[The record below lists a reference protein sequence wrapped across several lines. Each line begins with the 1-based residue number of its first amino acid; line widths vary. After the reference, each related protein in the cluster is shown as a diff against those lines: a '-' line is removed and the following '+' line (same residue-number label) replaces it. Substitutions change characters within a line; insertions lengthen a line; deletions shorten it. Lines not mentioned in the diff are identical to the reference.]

1 MADSGESSQRDSR
14 VLVLSQRNLHTPLF
28 HALQYEL
35 EDLLVRI
42 DDTVVLSPL
51 PQGHVGVGEL
61 SRRTVNGVRR
71 RTGLPRSSPPGNR
84 PSMRPMQVTGEHD
97 LFFAVFHD
105 AYQLS
110 YLHRLKGWRERSR
123 RAVCL
128 LMEVWTPG
136 VAPDADYFA
145 LLRDFDAVY
154 AFTPAAAPAL
164 ARLGSPLPSF
174 LPIGVDA
181 LRAQP
186 GPRPPERSIDVYTY
200 GRTSPVLHE
209 QLVHQAAS
217 DGLTYLYDTMD
228 GGNVLDHAEH
238 RALLANL
245 MKRSRFFL
253 AHRIN
258 DSPGRQGRTG
268 SEESLSTRYFE
279 ASAGGAVMLGSEP
292 QTPHFR
298 DCFDW
303 TDAVIRLPYESRLVM
318 ELLRDL
324 TAEPERLAAARQAGV
339 RAGLTRHDW
348 TYRWERILADAGLP
362 PEPGLLRRRADLEQA
377 AAETVSP

>member
-14 VLVLSQRNLHTPLF
+14 VLVLSQRNLHMPLF

-35 EDLLVRI
+35 EDLLVEI

-51 PQGHVGVGEL
+51 PHRHAGAGEL
-61 SRRTVNGVRR
+61 SRRIVNGVRR
-71 RTGLPRSSPPGNR
+71 RTGRPRASPPGNR

-136 VAPDADYFA
+136 VALDADYFA

-154 AFTPAAAPAL
+154 VFTPAAAPAL
-164 ARLGSPLPSF
+164 ARLGSPLPTF
-174 LPIGVDA
+174 LPVGVDA

-186 GPRPPERSIDVYTY
+186 GLRPPARSIDVFTY
-200 GRTSPVLHE
+200 GRTSPVLHT
-209 QLVHQAAS
+209 QLVQQATS
-217 DGLTYLYDTMD
+217 DGLTYLYDTTD
-228 GGNVLDHAEH
+228 GGNVLDHVDH

-268 SEESLSTRYFE
+268 GEESLSTRYFE
-279 ASAGGAVMLGSEP
+279 ASAGGAVLLGSEP
-292 QTPHFR
+292 RTPHFR

-303 TDAVIRLPYESRLVM
+303 PDAVIPLPYESQEVM
-318 ELLRDL
+318 ATLREL
-324 TAEPERLAAARQAGV
+324 TAQPERLAVARQAGIQ
-339 RAGLTRHDW
+339 AGLTRHDW
-348 TYRWERILADAGLP
+348 AYRWDRILADAGLP
-362 PEPGLLRRRADLEQA
+362 PGPGLQSRRADLEQA
-377 AAETVSP
+377 AAETVGL